1 MEPNK
6 AGPLSPKYIWLFRLA
21 AIALGV
27 TCALMLLEISVRLIL
42 ARRPNDIEALRRL
55 EEVMRTQGELKLKHF
70 VRMSHNPKMVYEMVP
85 NVSGTF
91 HDAPLRTNSAG
102 FADRERTLKKSDGVF
117 RIAVIGDSIAFG
129 WGVAPEDRYSN
140 LLEKFLNDTGTSH
153 PTYEV
158 LNFGIPGYNTV
169 MEAALLRDRVLAY
182 EPDALV
188 LGYCDN
194 DTSLPNFIRKP
205 RDLLTLRHS
214 YLWDILRER
223 SVKSARTALEGAVQY
238 SDYTNIPD
246 EYKCLIG
253 WENARKAFDNI
264 AKATKE
270 RKIKVLHLPYYY
282 DFESYR
288 YLPLPPRNDNCDIAN
303 AIAQQ
308 LGFVIV
314 NPLQAAIQFLSR
326 HRLHAYAL
334 WVKPPEDAHPNKI
347 LHAIM
352 ARELYRAMVEHN
364 ILPDSASRAAQLPQ
378 HLAFWDKIIEDA
390 LVHTQIA
397 PEYKNYTPSP
407 R

>member
-1 MEPNK
+1 MG
-6 AGPLSPKYIWLFRLA
+6 AVG
-21 AIALGV
+21 LGV
-27 TCALMLLEISVRLIL
+27 TFALVILELTVRLVL
-42 ARRPNDIEALRRL
+42 ASRPDDIEALRRF
-55 EEVMRTQGELKLKHF
+55 EHAKRTSGDLKMIHF
-70 VRMSHNPKMVYEMVP
+70 VRLSSNPRMIYEMVP

-102 FADRERTLKKSDGVF
+102 FADRERTLKKPTGVF

-158 LNFGIPGYNTV
+158 LNFGITGYNTV

-182 EPDALV
+182 EPDMLV
-188 LGYCDN
+188 LSYCDN

-223 SVKSARTALEGAVQY
+223 SVKSARTALEGAVEY
-238 SDYTNIPD
+238 CDPNVIPA
-246 EYKCLIG
+246 EYNFLVG
-253 WENARKAFDNI
+253 WENARKAFQDIAQVTKSKNI
-264 AKATKE
+264 AVVF
-270 RKIKVLHLPYYY
+270 IPYYY
-282 DFESYR
+282 YLEPYR
-288 YLPLPPRNDNCDIAN
+288 AASQAPPKDSLSIGSDIAK
-303 AIAQQ
+303 QV
-308 LGFVIV
+308 GFVV
-314 NPLQAAIQFLSR
+314 TNPKEAVLKFLNT
-326 HRLHAYAL
+326 HRLHSFAL
-334 WVKPPEDAHPNKI
+334 WVKPPDDAHPNKI
-347 LHAIM
+347 SHAIM
-352 ARELYRAMVEHN
+352 ARELYRAMVEHK

-378 HLAFWDKIIEDA
+378 HLALWDKIIEDA
-390 LVHTQIA
+390 LVHTKIA